1 MFIVMIFN
9 CPVYFSLFP
18 KWEIY
23 KSVGS
28 WCMAHSLSESY
39 VEGSNNPHCKLHI
52 KLCKLHIS
60 DCFIWDLLFNEL
72 LCI

>member
-28 WCMAHSLSESY
+28 WCMAYSLSESY

-52 KLCKLHIS
+52 KFYVLDMFKVIDKKS
-60 DCFIWDLLFNEL
+60 V
-72 LCI
+72 